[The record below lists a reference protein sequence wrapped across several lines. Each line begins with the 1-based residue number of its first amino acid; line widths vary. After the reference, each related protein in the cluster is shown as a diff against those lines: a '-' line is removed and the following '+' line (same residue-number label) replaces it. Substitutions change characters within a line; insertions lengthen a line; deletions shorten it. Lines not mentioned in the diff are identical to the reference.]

1 MRCFTV
7 WGYSIIKSYLDK
19 PIRSHVIESEIIIQ
33 KLDRKTKEKA
43 RLYYF
48 ANYSLGDIAS
58 ICNIEI
64 DTVRF
69 FVFGE
74 SGSGSNENCWFQL
87 KKKLDPASV
96 AAYVHDKISV
106 LDKTAGV
113 ALNLVAENLKR
124 IQQEMIDDPT
134 KVMSLDDTRKLAS
147 IVVDMDKMVRL
158 ESGQATQIVENIG
171 LSRAEAL
178 RILADDPFANAIEV
192 DEEDIHYVTPEEI
205 IKGDVEIEAPW
216 KS

>member
-1 MRCFTV
+1 MNDLT
-7 WGYSIIKSYLDK
+7 
-19 PIRSHVIESEIIIQ
+19 IQ

-48 ANYSLGDIAS
+48 ANYELTDIS
-58 ICNIEI
+58 NILAIDI

-74 SGSGSNENCWFQL
+74 NGSGSNENCWFQL

-96 AAYVHDKISV
+96 AVYVHDKITV

-113 ALNLVAENLKR
+113 ALNLVNENLKR
-124 IQQEMIDDPT
+124 LQTQMIDDP
-134 KVMSLDDTRKLAS
+134 SFQLSIDDTRKLAS

-171 LSRAEAL
+171 LSRAEAM
-178 RILADDPFANAIEV
+178 RILQEDPFAQSIEV
-192 DEEDIHYVTPEEI
+192 DEDDIKYVTSDEQS
-205 IKGDVEIEAPW
+205 VNIENNIVVSSPW
-216 KS
+216 KN